1 MTGLPT
7 EVNVKIM
14 INFKLRSFI
23 DTPLLKCCVDKEST
37 KISTSH
43 VKLNLGGLELLL
55 TLSGTGFF
63 DQP

>member
-14 INFKLRSFI
+14 INFKLRSFT
-23 DTPLLKCCVDKEST
+23 DSPLLKCCVDKECT